1 MNEYLMT
8 LIGSAVS
15 GVAAFYFGMKK
26 NQREVEELGLRNV
39 ERSLAIYN
47 DIIEDLKEEIADLRN
62 EISRLERLVEELRTE
77 NERLHKEIMESRNK

>member
-77 NERLHKEIMESRNK
+77 NERLHKEIMESRK